1 MNKQFLF
8 GLFLCLILSSSI
20 FSQSNQDTSVSDIS
34 LLTYVENESVALNR
48 EVVYIVQ
55 LSWQGELGRYK
66 ISDVLDPDVTNLIVR
81 GSGSSNKVITNS
93 DGKEISTKRITFYF
107 RPVEMG
113 MAYINGVTIRYKDT
127 LLDQNESLLAGRIS
141 VKIID
146 PIPGNSSNNI
156 LQYVIYAIMIL
167 VIAFSVYLFVLYN
180 KRKKENALEELE
192 NIKETTEEKYLRL
205 LKETVHL
212 AGNNYKEKLH
222 DLTHLLIGFFSEKYS
237 TSLSNL
243 SSKDILK
250 YIENREMEP
259 KIYAKIIEFMTKSD
273 LIRFAGNTVNET
285 DFHQLY
291 DSVEWILEKS
301 KNDNSEKEDE

>member
-55 LSWQGELGRYK
+55 LSWQGELSRYK

-167 VIAFSVYLFVLYN
+167 VIA
-180 KRKKENALEELE
+180 
-192 NIKETTEEKYLRL
+192 LR
-205 LKETVHL
+205 
-212 AGNNYKEKLH
+212 
-222 DLTHLLIGFFSEKYS
+222 
-237 TSLSNL
+237 
-243 SSKDILK
+243 
-250 YIENREMEP
+250 
-259 KIYAKIIEFMTKSD
+259 
-273 LIRFAGNTVNET
+273 
-285 DFHQLY
+285 
-291 DSVEWILEKS
+291 
-301 KNDNSEKEDE
+301 